1 MSYFSIVNYNPK
13 TRRGRDCDRGSLA
26 ARVDGHMKSGQTY
39 LPTRQS
45 VNLSTRQ
52 LVNSST

>member
-13 TRRGRDCDRGSLA
+13 TRRGQDCDGGSLA
-26 ARVDGHMKSGQTY
+26 PRVDGQKSGQTY
-39 LPTRQS
+39 LSTCQL

-52 LVNSST
+52 LVNRL